1 VLDLSPKVRMCG
13 LRDVLEVLWRCP
25 EAPKARMLSL
35 RDVLG
40 VFLLLGAS
48 SFKSQNVSFAR
59 RFGGVPLKVQM
70 CLGVFSLTGVNVW
83 FARRFGGVWRL
94 SPTCFGAW
102 KVPARGNMRLA
113 RRFRCVSEVQTCL
126 DFPHN

>member
-1 VLDLSPKVRMCG
+1 MFSA
-13 LRDVLEVLWRCP
+13 EFF
-25 EAPKARMLSL
+25 ST
-35 RDVLG
+35 
-40 VFLLLGAS
+40 
-48 SFKSQNVSFAR
+48 SQNVSFAR
-59 RFGGVPLKVQM
+59 RFGDVSLKVQL
-70 CLGVFSLTGVNVW
+70 CLGVFFLTGVNVW

-102 KVPARGNMRLA
+102 KVSARGNMRLA